1 MIYKLSLFLLL
12 TGSLFATQFNETV
25 ALNKLFQTK
34 QVKEYSKLVN
44 KQKNVKLKFVVEES
58 KKDYISFACGEDSKE
73 KFTITR
79 RYKVTKEYKVYEFDS
94 GACEWKKLTK

>member
-12 TGSLFATQFNETV
+12 TGSLCATQFNKTV

-44 KQKNVKLKFVVEES
+44 KQKNVKLKFMMEDN

-79 RYKVTKEYKVYEFDS
+79 RYKVTKEHKVYEFDS